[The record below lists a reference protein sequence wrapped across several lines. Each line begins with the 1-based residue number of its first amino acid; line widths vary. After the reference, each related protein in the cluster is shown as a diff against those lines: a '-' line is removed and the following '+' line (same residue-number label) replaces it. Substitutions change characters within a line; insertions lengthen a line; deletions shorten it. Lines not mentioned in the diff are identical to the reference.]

1 MSGGAARL
9 ELERRASQAAA
20 RLPDLLAAA
29 HHAAEVVTAGR
40 HPRRKPGRSDTFWQF
55 RDYVVGDPLNTID
68 WRQSARLDN
77 RLLVRQT
84 EWEQPQTMLL
94 WCGGGEDFDFAGEGR
109 EPKRFRGQVLSLALA
124 ILALRGGERV
134 GLWGSV
140 EPPRAGVQ
148 NVHGLAEQLLGKDIP
163 LSLATPREGAT
174 VILVSDFHAPTDEV
188 AVAFEKVRHARGRA
202 IAVVIEDPAET
213 DFPFQGSTQFEGAKR
228 QTRKFFGEA
237 GAVRSAYLS
246 EREAHFEALR
256 AVAQGADE
264 TIVFH
269 RTDQPVTPLLLSL
282 AQRIDGGLL

>member
-1 MSGGAARL
+1 MSEGATRL

-55 RDYVVGDPLNTID
+55 RDYVVGDPLNSID

-84 EWEQPQTMLL
+84 EWEQPQCLLL

-109 EPKRFRGQVLSLALA
+109 EPKRFRGQVLALALA

-140 EPPRAGVQ
+140 EPPRAGIH
-148 NVHGLAEQLLGKDIP
+148 NVHSLAEQLLQEDIP
-163 LSLATPREGAT
+163 LSAAMPREGAT
-174 VILVSDFHAPTDEV
+174 VVLLSDFHTSPDDV
-188 AVAFEKVRHARGRA
+188 AVAFEKVRHARGRG
-202 IAVVIEDPAET
+202 IAVVIEDPSET
-213 DFPFQGSTQFEGAKR
+213 DFPFEGSTQFEGAKR

-237 GAVRSAYLS
+237 SAVRRAYLDA
-246 EREAHFEALR
+246 REAHFEALR
-256 AVAQGADE
+256 AIARGADE
-264 TIVFH
+264 AVVFH
-269 RTDQPVTPLLLSL
+269 RTDRPLTPLLLSL
-282 AQRIDGGLL
+282 AQRIDGGLQ